1 MSTLID
7 SIRRAFG
14 VGATAQRARYTR
26 DVILTITAVISSS
39 DTIGATK
46 TVNFQED
53 PTQTP
58 TSVFQVPLDRSL
70 VIEDIYISSSYAPAN
85 GQLRL
90 IVNGDKIVTYV
101 SDINDLLVSN
111 PSRARITPFVLN
123 PGDRLSGQLIVTGV
137 PSSDSVT
144 VTIKA
149 KGRYIV
155 FG

>member
-1 MSTLID
+1 MSTLLD
-7 SIRRAFG
+7 SIRKVFNGNTAAR
-14 VGATAQRARYTR
+14 VGYQR
-26 DVILTITAVISSS
+26 DVVLTITATISSS
-39 DTIGATK
+39 DTVGATK

-58 TSVFQVPLDRSL
+58 TSVFQVPLDRKL
-70 VIEDIYISSSYAPAN
+70 VIEDIYISQSYAPTN

-90 IVNGDKIVTYV
+90 IVNGDRVVSYV

-111 PSRARITPFVLN
+111 PSRSRPSPFVLN
-123 PGDRLSGQLIVTGV
+123 PGDRLTGQLIVTGV
-137 PSSDSVT
+137 PSSGSTT

-155 FG
+155 G

>member
-1 MSTLID
+1 MSTLLD

-14 VGATAQRARYTR
+14 VGAAARARYTR
-26 DVILTITAVISSS
+26 DVILTITGVIASS
-39 DTIGATK
+39 DAIGATK

-58 TSVFQVPLDRSL
+58 TSVFQVPLDRQL
-70 VIEDIYISSSYAPAN
+70 VIEDIYISSSYAPTN

-90 IVNGDKIVTYV
+90 IVNGDKIVSYV

-137 PSSDSVT
+137 PSSGSTT

-149 KGRYIV
+149 KGKYIV
-155 FG
+155 TG

>member
-1 MSTLID
+1 
-7 SIRRAFG
+7 
-14 VGATAQRARYTR
+14 VWGATAQRARYTR

-58 TSVFQVPLDRSL
+58 ATVFQVPLDRSL

-111 PSRARITPFVLN
+111 PSRARVSPFVLN